1 MAAVAVA
8 VFPELRFAFCKP
20 VFSGTFSPHVR
31 TFWFPPCP
39 LFLLSSYA
47 FSRKVVP
54 VFAKPKPTFIVGMRV
69 MNRAD
74 LAPEVQSI
82 ITRYG
87 QDIIGRFGIPSSDKN
102 SGLIVLLMQ
111 EAAAVGRLTAELQE
125 VAELEVKT
133 VAFE

>member
-1 MAAVAVA
+1 M
-8 VFPELRFAFCKP
+8 
-20 VFSGTFSPHVR
+20 
-31 TFWFPPCP
+31 
-39 LFLLSSYA
+39 
-47 FSRKVVP
+47 VP
-54 VFAKPKPTFIVGMRV
+54 VFAKSNPTFVVGMQV
-69 MNRAD
+69 SNRTD

-125 VAELEVKT
+125 VADLEVKT
-133 VAFE
+133 VAFD